1 MAQMELSAFA
11 RQCLSRRVASIE
23 TLSGELESIVK
34 ERNKLAIKFKWQF
47 TVENAGE
54 KLSRHYEKVIL
65 KTFLPLATKCF
76 TLSELKFMKI
86 AVAMSGGVDSS
97 SAAALLKEQGHEL
110 VGFTMQLWN
119 QRRHISTDENGDPL
133 PSRCCSLDDVYD
145 ARRVA
150 ESLGFPFY
158 VLNLEQEFE
167 KSVVEPF
174 VQSYLA
180 GETPIPCV
188 ACNSRLKFASLDKL
202 AQSLGCDK
210 VATGHYARVRFDA
223 EKNRYR
229 LFRGRNHWKDQS
241 YFLWELT
248 QDQLSRAY
256 FPLGE
261 MLKSEVR
268 EIARRANLYVAEKQ
282 ESQEI
287 CFVPDGKY
295 AEFIDRY
302 LAHENR
308 LNELPQKGD
317 IVNALGEKLNEH
329 AGIHRYTVGQRRGLG
344 IAHEKPLYVVQ
355 IEKAKNQIVVGEKD
369 ELESI
374 EFAVRDVN
382 WVAFDA
388 PEKPVRAFV
397 KVRYR
402 HEPASAT
409 VYALPEN
416 KARIVFDEPQRAVTP
431 GQAAVF
437 YDGEETL
444 GGGWIVRG
452 R

>member
-1 MAQMELSAFA
+1 
-11 RQCLSRRVASIE
+11 
-23 TLSGELESIVK
+23 
-34 ERNKLAIKFKWQF
+34 
-47 TVENAGE
+47 
-54 KLSRHYEKVIL
+54 
-65 KTFLPLATKCF
+65 
-76 TLSELKFMKI
+76 MKI

-97 SAAALLKEQGHEL
+97 AAAALLKEQGHEL

-119 QRRHISTDENGDPL
+119 QRRLINTDENGDPL

-158 VLNLEQEFE
+158 VLNLERDFDRD
-167 KSVVEPF
+167 VVEPF
-174 VQSYLA
+174 VQSYLS

-188 ACNSRLKFASLDKL
+188 ACNSRLKFASLDRM
-202 AQSLGCDK
+202 AVSLGCDK
-210 VATGHYARVRFDA
+210 VATGHYARVEYDEA
-223 EKNRYR
+223 ADRYR

-256 FPLGE
+256 FPLGD

-268 EIARRANLYVAEKQ
+268 DIARNAELYTAEKQ

-295 AEFIDRY
+295 SEFIDRF
-302 LAHENR
+302 LAHEGR
-308 LNELPQKGD
+308 EGEIPEGGE
-317 IVNALGEKLNEH
+317 IVNSAGQKLGEH
-329 AGIHRYTVGQRRGLG
+329 TGIHRYTIGQRRGLG

-355 IEKAKNQIVVGEKD
+355 IERARNQIIVGEAD

-374 EFAVRDVN
+374 EFTAKGVN
-382 WVAFDA
+382 WVAFDDPA
-388 PEKPVRAFV
+388 EPVRALV

-402 HEPASAT
+402 HDPAPAT
-409 VYALPEN
+409 IHALPDAH
-416 KARIVFDEPQRAVTP
+416 ARIVFDDPQRAITP
-431 GQAAVF
+431 GQATIF
-437 YDGEETL
+437 YDLATGEEVV
-444 GGGWIVRG
+444 GGGWIIKE
-452 R
+452 